1 VRLACTERSGCAC
14 SEKEL
19 AFAVG
24 ATMGH
29 CTLTAETSAVAVESD
44 KLGAGQG
51 SRFSLDV
58 AVRCQSARKFD
69 PSSASNLPRVL
80 LVALGSSA
88 LTGIAETRR
97 VRVA

>member
-1 VRLACTERSGCAC
+1 VGVHALKKSWPSRSGRQWGTCP
-14 SEKEL
+14 KPD
-19 AFAVG
+19 
-24 ATMGH
+24 